1 MDSQNP
7 FRTLAPSVDGDVIQ
21 VLARTHAPLT
31 GAKIARLAERS
42 PSQVRVVLQ
51 ALERHGIVHS
61 ERHGQAYSYSLN
73 RDHVLAEAIE
83 LIFSAAD
90 RFERRVADAIAAWP
104 VKPTGVALF
113 GSFARRDG
121 DAGSDVDVLLVRPA
135 NVSEEH
141 EAWNAQRRQLAASIQ
156 RWVGNPAQILEL
168 GEEELTTAVR
178 RDEPLVENLRRDGVT
193 VFGDVDSRLRTAQSI
208 PQ

>member
-1 MDSQNP
+1 MDPQNP

-31 GAKIARLAERS
+31 GAKIAVLAERS

-51 ALERHGIVHS
+51 GLERHGIVHS
-61 ERHGQAYSYSLN
+61 ERHGQAYSYALN
-73 RDHVLAEAIE
+73 RDHVLAEAVE
-83 LIFSAAD
+83 LIFTAGE

-104 VKPTGVALF
+104 VEPTGVALF

-121 DAGSDVDVLLVRPA
+121 DADSDVDVLLVRPS
-135 NVSEEH
+135 NVTDDDEE
-141 EAWNAQRRQLAASIQ
+141 WNAQRRQLAASIQ

-168 GEEELTTAVR
+168 GEEELTTAIR
-178 RDEPLVENLRRDGVT
+178 RDEPLVENLRRDAVT
-193 VFGDVDSRLRTAQSI
+193 VFGDMASRLRI
-208 PQ
+208 PESAPQ